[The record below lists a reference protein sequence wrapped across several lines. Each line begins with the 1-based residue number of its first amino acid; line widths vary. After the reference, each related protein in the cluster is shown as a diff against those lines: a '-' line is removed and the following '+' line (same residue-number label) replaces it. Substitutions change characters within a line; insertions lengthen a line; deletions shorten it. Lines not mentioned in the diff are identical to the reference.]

1 MVSPGLVQIDENESR
16 AYLHDSDVPKLGF
29 TGNGEKKRKHAESR
43 YVVCGVCSVM
53 EKKEIP
59 VLSGAQ

>member
-29 TGNGEKKRKHAESR
+29 TGNEEKKKKARKSR

>member
-1 MVSPGLVQIDENESR
+1 MGENESR

-29 TGNGEKKRKHAESR
+29 TGNEEKKHAESR